1 MPRLASCPSGPE
13 AGAPTP
19 LLLKKGNVVW
29 ERYLLLKSSPPEEE
43 IIREAKAILER
54 LVILER

>member
-1 MPRLASCPSGPE
+1 MPRLASCLSGPE
-13 AGAPTP
+13 APTP